1 MMDKLII
8 TVAVCGAEVT
18 RNDTPYIPITPEE
31 IAQQTY
37 ESYLAGASIVH
48 LHVRDENGN
57 PTQDLRIFKKTVS
70 LIREKCPDMII
81 QVSTGGAVWMTP
93 EERLQSL
100 EADPDMATLTTG
112 TVNFGNDVFFNSMPM
127 IERFAS
133 IMKEKGIMPEFE
145 CFDVGHIN
153 NAMTLVKKGLVQGH
167 LHFDFVMGVPGGIAA
182 NARNLVTMVDSIPPG
197 STWSVAGVGRHEFSM
212 AVMAIVMGGH
222 VRVGLED
229 NIYIE
234 KGVLAKSNAELVEKV
249 VRLAKELGRPI
260 ATAKEARQILRLEER
275 NR

>member
-1 MMDKLII
+1 MDELII

-18 RNDTPYIPITPEE
+18 RKDTPYIPITPEE

-37 ESYLAGASIVH
+37 DAYMAGASIVH

-57 PTQDLRIFKKTVS
+57 PTQNAEIFKKVVN
-70 LIREKCPDMII
+70 LIREKCEDII
-81 QVSTGGAVWMTP
+81 VQVSTGGAVWMTP

-112 TVNFGNDVFFNSMPM
+112 TVNFGNDVFMNSMPM
-127 IERFAS
+127 VESFAKA
-133 IMKEKGIMPEFE
+133 MKEKGIMPEFE
-145 CFDVGHIN
+145 CFDLGHIN
-153 NAMTLVKKGLVQGH
+153 NAIQLVKKGLVESH

-182 NARNLVTMVDSIPPG
+182 NARNLVTMVDSLPKDA
-197 STWSVAGVGRHEFSM
+197 TWTVAGIGRHQFQM
-212 AVMAIVMGGH
+212 AAMAIAMGGN

-234 KGVLAKSNAELVEKV
+234 KGVLARSNAELVEKV
-249 VRLAKELGRPI
+249 VRIAKELGRKI
-260 ATAKEARQILRLEER
+260 ATPQRAREILGLKVKK
-275 NR
+275 